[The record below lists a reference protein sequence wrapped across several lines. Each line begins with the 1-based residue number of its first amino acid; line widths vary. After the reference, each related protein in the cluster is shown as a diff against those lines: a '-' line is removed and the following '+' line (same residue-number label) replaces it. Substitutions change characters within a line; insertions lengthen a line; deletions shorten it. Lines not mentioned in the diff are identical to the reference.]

1 MRKAILL
8 LSALSLCAC
17 ADEADNLKPQPQEDP
32 IENRQEEEDPWAEG
46 ITLSTDSLMLGGRVD
61 TQGVEIAQRGWWIN
75 SVEVEGEVT
84 LTTEAERQAMSRGE
98 AYRNVFDWV
107 TVSTEPDA
115 IIVSVTANPS
125 SDAPRTFHI
134 EVQGG
139 DKTKVI
145 TGTQEPLR
153 VGDWGDQVFLSRNV
167 LFFPADGGHETVTT
181 GTSRWWLGN
190 ISIDENWYRPSQ
202 QEANALEKGNLE
214 ATYEWLHVH
223 ITDDPATEGRTLE
236 LTVEPNNT
244 GNPRTFDISI
254 QAGDYFCHI
263 DGTQPSQGT
272 WEDVIGLSQREA
284 TFPREG
290 GSATVTTA
298 TDLWTHRFTDIDGH
312 TREFNVK
319 ETEDFENGNVEK
331 TFEWLHLRITDDPA
345 TGGRTLEMTA
355 DRNYT
360 GSPRSFTIYLQ
371 AGNYFDC
378 ITGRQD

>member
-1 MRKAILL
+1 M
-8 LSALSLCAC
+8 
-17 ADEADNLKPQPQEDP
+17 
-32 IENRQEEEDPWAEG
+32 
-46 ITLSTDSLMLGGRVD
+46 
-61 TQGVEIAQRGWWIN
+61 
-75 SVEVEGEVT
+75 EVEGEVT
-84 LTTEAERQAMSRGE
+84 LTTEAERQAMSLGE

-107 TVSTEPDA
+107 TVATEPDA

-223 ITDDPATEGRTLE
+223 ITDDPAT
-236 LTVEPNNT
+236 
-244 GNPRTFDISI
+244 
-254 QAGDYFCHI
+254 
-263 DGTQPSQGT
+263 
-272 WEDVIGLSQREA
+272 
-284 TFPREG
+284 
-290 GSATVTTA
+290 
-298 TDLWTHRFTDIDGH
+298 
-312 TREFNVK
+312 
-319 ETEDFENGNVEK
+319 
-331 TFEWLHLRITDDPA
+331 
-345 TGGRTLEMTA
+345 GGRTLEMTA

>member
-1 MRKAILL
+1 M
-8 LSALSLCAC
+8 LSLCAC

-46 ITLSTDSLMLGGRVD
+46 ITLSTDSLTLGGRVD

-107 TVSTEPDA
+107 TVATEPDA

-236 LTVEPNNT
+236 
-244 GNPRTFDISI
+244 
-254 QAGDYFCHI
+254 
-263 DGTQPSQGT
+263 
-272 WEDVIGLSQREA
+272 
-284 TFPREG
+284 
-290 GSATVTTA
+290 
-298 TDLWTHRFTDIDGH
+298 
-312 TREFNVK
+312 
-319 ETEDFENGNVEK
+319 
-331 TFEWLHLRITDDPA
+331 
-345 TGGRTLEMTA
+345 MTA

-371 AGNYFDC
+371 AGNYFDR